1 MKILSIE
8 TSCDETSVAI
18 VEDGRKI
25 LTNRIYSQIPIHQ
38 KYGGVVP
45 EIASRNH
52 VTKLPYIIDEA
63 LEETGLTLGDIDA
76 IGVANGPGLVGALLI
91 GLSAAKAM
99 AYSLDIP
106 LIGVHHIEGHIAANF
121 LQFPEL
127 TPPFLT
133 LVVSGGHSHL
143 VLVKDY
149 ETFEVLGKTRD
160 DAAGEAFDKVSRVLG
175 LGYPGGPAI
184 DKATKTGNASAIPF
198 PRAFLDKDRFDFSF
212 SGLKSAVLNYLNGK
226 KMKNEPIDVNDVAA
240 SFQTAVVDVL
250 VAKTIACAKSINMKT
265 ICIAGGVSANS
276 LLRQKMM
283 AAANDEGLTLY
294 YPEPIL
300 CTDNAAMIGS
310 MAYYNYINGGESGLN
325 LNAMPGLKIGTRI

>member
-63 LEETGLTLGDIDA
+63 LAETGLTLKDIDA

-127 TPPFLT
+127 APPFLT

-184 DKATKTGNASAIPF
+184 DKAAKNGNASAIPF

-226 KMKNEPIDVNDVAA
+226 KMKNEPIVVNDVAA

-276 LLRQKMM
+276 LLREKMT
-283 AAANDEGLTLY
+283 AAANDEGFTLY

-310 MAYYNYINGGESGLN
+310 MAYYNYVNRGESGLN
-325 LNAMPGLKIGTRI
+325 LNAMPGLKIGTRS